1 MATQADISADV
12 AALVGTDPQ
21 LSSAERTTLIQL
33 RYEQIAET
41 FLWSKSLREFTLT
54 LVAQTS
60 STSSDTVTATL
71 SDGTVTSAGT
81 PFTSGMAGR
90 SIQIGSELQRF
101 EIDTFTS
108 TAEIELGDGES
119 AAATWPRATAS
130 SLTWRVFQTIYALP
144 ATGDTLVSLA
154 GDFVIAEMDG
164 GRPALDMI
172 DPDRSTTSD
181 HPTSW
186 CYAGVNSSGAR
197 RIEVWPVPTQARILR
212 GQMGRAAPTLAA
224 GTAIDVNRGL
234 LVFFAA
240 ADCLNMLY
248 AKTGDESYQKLALFY
263 ERKGNEVEADIKP
276 KELEKLNPPTS
287 IRRGRGVRL
296 RGTDF
301 EVDHDLEAWGPGR

>member
-1 MATQADISADV
+1 MATRADILADV
-12 AALVGTDPQ
+12 DNLCGNDPQ
-21 LSSAERTTLIQL
+21 LSDTEINTHIQL
-33 RYEQIAET
+33 RYEEIYET

-60 STSSDTVTATL
+60 SASTNTVTATL
-71 SDGTVTSAGT
+71 GDGTVTSAGT

-90 SIQIGSELQRF
+90 SIQIGSEPQRF

-130 SLTWRVFQTIYALP
+130 SLTWRVFQTLYALP
-144 ATGDTLVSLA
+144 STGDTLVSLS
-154 GDFVIAEMDG
+154 GDFPLEELDG
-164 GRPALDMI
+164 GRSMLDTI
-172 DPDRSTTSD
+172 DPDRSTSSD

-186 CYAGVNSSGAR
+186 CYAGVTSTAAR

-212 GQMGRAAPTLAA
+212 GQMGRSAPTLV
-224 GTAIDVNRGL
+224 GTTTIDLNRGL
-234 LVFFAA
+234 LVYATT

-263 ERKGNEVEADIKP
+263 ERKYGEVERDIKP
-276 KELEKLNPPTS
+276 KELEKLSPPTS
-287 IRRGRGVRL
+287 IRRWRGVQL
-296 RGTDF
+296 SRGDWA
-301 EVDHDLEAWGPGR
+301 VDHDPEVFGVGR